1 MSEKNF
7 TSLKVRPETKG
18 QLDLIK
24 GNKESYNDIIIRLIE
39 ENKKLNQILL
49 NVEALT
55 QHIKG

>member
-1 MSEKNF
+1 MTEKQY

-49 NVEALT
+49 NVEALNN
-55 QHIKG
+55 H

>member
-1 MSEKNF
+1 MTEKQY

-49 NVEALT
+49 NVEALNN
-55 QHIKG
+55 HIRG

>member
-1 MSEKNF
+1 MTEKQY

-24 GNKESYNDIIIRLIE
+24 GNKESYNDTIIRLIE

-49 NVEALT
+49 NVEALSN
-55 QHIKG
+55 HIRG